1 MAQDSDGEECAIV
14 DIQSGKVLMLVNAIL
29 CGVTVFFGG
38 GGDWSI
44 NVALF
49 ACFHVHNQ
57 ILISVTV

>member
-38 GGDWSI
+38 GGGVIGLSMWLCLLAFMFI
-44 NVALF
+44 
-49 ACFHVHNQ
+49 
-57 ILISVTV
+57 TRY